1 MRNLLIII
9 LSLVTSISFAQSLL
23 ADRIDYKVFDKKMF
37 DSVMLDEINS
47 RRKEMK
53 LQPFQ
58 FDTICHQI
66 ANFQSRVMVKINN
79 TFQTNN
85 VEIDGV
91 KLKNPRER
99 YEYFNMV
106 NQVLDMYKKNL
117 ESELVTG
124 IRVGLKSRTFTYQTL
139 AEFVLDN
146 FMDDDTNRELYR
158 DYGSIDIYAGFSVE
172 LFPDESMYNIYMTN
186 VITSR

>member
-1 MRNLLIII
+1 
-9 LSLVTSISFAQSLL
+9 
-23 ADRIDYKVFDKKMF
+23 
-37 DSVMLDEINS
+37 
-47 RRKEMK
+47 
-53 LQPFQ
+53 
-58 FDTICHQI
+58 
-66 ANFQSRVMVKINN
+66 MVKINN

>member
-1 MRNLLIII
+1 MRNLLIVI

-66 ANFQSRVMVKINN
+66 ANFQSKVMVKINN

-85 VEIDGV
+85 VEVDGV
-91 KLKNPRER
+91 VLKNPRER

-106 NQVLDMYKKNL
+106 NQILDADKKNL

-124 IRVGLKSRTFTYQTL
+124 IRVGLDSKTFTYKRL
-139 AEFVLDN
+139 VKFVLDN
-146 FMDDDTNRELYR
+146 FMDDDINNQLYR
-158 DYGSIDIYAGFSVE
+158 DYGFVDIFAGFSVE
-172 LFPDESMYNIYMTN
+172 LFPDEYMYNIYMTN